1 MADRGQ
7 ADVLLPTPD
16 GSSTAYSSRFG
27 ECYHNRNGAL
37 SQARHVFLEGS
48 GARRLP
54 APRILEIGFGLGLN
68 FLTSAADALGRG
80 AALDYLAYENDPQP
94 SRLLAAVGEQ
104 LPGHELALWHALLA
118 AWPADQAPAAA
129 ACLCASTGPARVRVE
144 FVDATCA
151 RLPEDWADAVYLDG
165 FSPAVNPELWSPEF
179 LARLACAL
187 RPGGWLATYSAAGA
201 VRRALGAAG
210 LAVERCSGMAGK
222 REWLRAQRRPACS
235 W

>member
-16 GSSTAYSSRFG
+16 GSSTAFSSRFG

-118 AWPADQAPAAA
+118 AWPADQPAGPQGR
-129 ACLCASTGPARVRVE
+129 LTGQGQDE
-144 FVDATCA
+144 
-151 RLPEDWADAVYLDG
+151 
-165 FSPAVNPELWSPEF
+165 
-179 LARLACAL
+179 
-187 RPGGWLATYSAAGA
+187 PGGLSLRKHRAGTRA
-201 VRRALGAAG
+201 RGVRR
-210 LAVERCSGMAGK
+210 CD
-222 REWLRAQRRPACS
+222 LRAAP
-235 W
+235 